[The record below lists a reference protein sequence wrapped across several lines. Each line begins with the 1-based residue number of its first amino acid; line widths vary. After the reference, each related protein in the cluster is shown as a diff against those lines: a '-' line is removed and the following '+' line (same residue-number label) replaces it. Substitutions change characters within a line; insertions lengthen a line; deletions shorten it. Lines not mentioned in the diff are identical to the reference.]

1 MSDKE
6 DPSSRGQ
13 SVFYFYFYSFGRN
26 CNVVGKEIN

>member
-13 SVFYFYFYSFGRN
+13 SVFYFYFFFEE
-26 CNVVGKEIN
+26 NVMLLGKK